1 MVGGMA
7 RPQKQAS
14 KAVSQNVLP
23 KRSSVRGAVSAGRK
37 KAVPVAAL
45 FRQLSTPPS
54 SSDLYLWCDY
64 VEVRCLTH
72 PDKRFSRQ
80 NLIECLAELDAF
92 SMRDGEDDEVA
103 DYDGDDGDY
112 EGEAVDELGQFAERD
127 PIGQDIRDPIPTTDR
142 RESKVSSIFAQLGVR
157 AAVFDNGYPFALDD
171 GLQELRLMEARTGE
185 HGLYLQLLLSAS
197 LRLIDPAR
205 RAELTDEFES
215 ISEKIF
221 RGLMPAGWEVHQFG
235 AKASTRYRGH
245 LYNRLATLADD
256 WRGYLRIKKAHL
268 KTRNSGD
275 GGLDLVAWH
284 PLGADGRVGIPIAAA
299 QCGCTAEEWSLKQL
313 EASPSK
319 LNIDVL
325 HKWATY
331 YFMPQDLLGVIDG
344 QHDWQRRNDVAS
356 AIVIDRLRIM
366 RLARQFDA
374 DLQYVNLTPAVLEA
388 RSYALA

>member
-1 MVGGMA
+1 MRRA
-7 RPQKQAS
+7 TAS
-14 KAVSQNVLP
+14 K
-23 KRSSVRGAVSAGRK
+23 KGGSS
-37 KAVPVAAL
+37 PPAAL
-45 FRQLSTPPS
+45 FRQLSSPPT
-54 SSDLYLWCDY
+54 SSDLFLWCDY

-80 NLIECLAELDAF
+80 NLLECLAELDAF
-92 SMRDGEDDEVA
+92 SMRDGEDDEVG
-103 DYDGDDGDY
+103 DYDGEQGDY
-112 EGEAVDELGQFAERD
+112 VDEADEELAQYED
-127 PIGQDIRDPIPTTDR
+127 NDLIHQDAQDPIPTTDR
-142 RESKVSSIFAQLGVR
+142 RESKVASIFAQLGVR
-157 AAVFDNGYPFALDD
+157 AAVFEEGYPFSLDD
-171 GLQELRLMEARTGE
+171 GLQEISLLEARTGE

-197 LRLIDPAR
+197 LRLINPQR
-205 RAELTDEFES
+205 RAELTSEFES

-235 AKASTRYRGH
+235 AKLSTRYRGH
-245 LYNRLATLADD
+245 LYNRLVKLAGD
-256 WRGYLRIKKAHL
+256 WRGHLRIKRAHL

-374 DLQYVNLTPAVLEA
+374 DLQYAELTPAVAEA

>member
-1 MVGGMA
+1 MTK
-7 RPQKQAS
+7 PQKLAPKTGSKGFAAKKPAMRRAIAS
-14 KAVSQNVLP
+14 K
-23 KRSSVRGAVSAGRK
+23 KGGSS
-37 KAVPVAAL
+37 PPAAL
-45 FRQLSTPPS
+45 FRQLSSPPT
-54 SSDLYLWCDY
+54 SSDLFLWCDY

-80 NLIECLAELDAF
+80 NLLECLAELDAF
-92 SMRDGEDDEVA
+92 SMRDGEDDEVG
-103 DYDGDDGDY
+103 DYDGEQGDY
-112 EGEAVDELGQFAERD
+112 GEEADEELAQYEDNDLIHHDA
-127 PIGQDIRDPIPTTDR
+127 QDPIPTTDR
-142 RESKVSSIFAQLGVR
+142 RESKVASIFAQLGVR
-157 AAVFDNGYPFALDD
+157 AAVFEEGYPFSLDD
-171 GLQELRLMEARTGE
+171 GLQEICLLEARTGE

-197 LRLIDPAR
+197 LRLINPQR
-205 RAELTDEFES
+205 RSELTSEFES

-221 RGLMPAGWEVHQFG
+221 RGLMPTGWEVHQFG
-235 AKASTRYRGH
+235 AKVSTRYRGH
-245 LYNRLATLADD
+245 LYNRLVKLAGD
-256 WRGYLRIKKAHL
+256 WRGHLRIKRAHL

-374 DLQYVNLTPAVLEA
+374 DLQYAELTPAVAEA